1 VAEDIPAEVR
11 VKQEERPDV
20 DIRIADYLG
29 GSAEIPTLLL
39 QTALGA

>member
-1 VAEDIPAEVR
+1 
-11 VKQEERPDV
+11 V